1 MLIDEIKKR
10 EINIFE
16 AFALGRLVY
25 GKSASMIFNIV
36 FILGVP
42 ITLLIYYLSSAVNGV
57 VANFDIMSIIQD
69 SRMLEQFM
77 TTQAGKQFYIYILL
91 NILSYIVFLPLI
103 SLSVSKITNSFLYEE
118 PITVSGVISSVLSKS
133 HIIIPA
139 ALLNSIL
146 VFSWVVFASATG
158 LMVLVILCLITYVY
172 LIFYECAIILDNKG
186 IVESLK
192 YSAYL
197 VKGRILVTMLLAMLL
212 LAVSNS
218 ASYLIAIVFSL
229 FGESIVGNVCMN
241 IVSMFV
247 SAYFTVVLTV
257 YYISR
262 QGQKERDEN
271 SMQAS

>member
-118 PITVSGVISSVLSKS
+118 PITISGVISSVLSKS